1 MSVSR
6 KSRKVKLVN
15 REDQPQILQF
25 MTDVVSDISSP
36 RKESKKRRRSTG
48 EKSQA
53 KKRVDSP
60 CGPKTLASSNTEASP
75 QQLDTTTH
83 VDNQNNIVCTLSKMN
98 MEETNGSA
106 RSTSPMLDEIMKME
120 ARLTARITTNRD
132 KEITDMEARLNSNI
146 KSTIDTS
153 IKNALKVMETSICT
167 AIQNNPLIQSHN
179 TEIKELKEE
188 NIRLNR
194 RVHQLTNEQDKMKR
208 QINKI
213 EARNLDRSMIFRGLI
228 EETKEMEASI
238 VQKIHQALISIMSG
252 ESDEEKLE
260 SARQIGIVC
269 CRRLGRF
276 NKHRSRA
283 VSVEFKHK
291 EDTDFIFENRFD
303 LIKGVYVDREYPAET
318 EKKRKTLLPILKA
331 AKRLPGYKRQ
341 SKLENDKLVLKGR
354 PYTVS
359 MLNQLPDEL
368 NAFKVTSKEDTHTV
382 GFFGEIN
389 PLSNFHDAPFVH
401 DGTRYISSEQFIQAN
416 KAKYFGDTIT
426 QEAILGCTTSLEC
439 KILSKQIR
447 NYEDVKWDEV
457 AGNVCYP
464 GLLAKFQQNPHA
476 MDTLIRKTGSKR
488 IVECAT
494 DRLWAT
500 GIPLNDPNCLD
511 ETRWTSQ
518 GILGQML
525 ESIRHD
531 TIHCQIGSKDATYH
545 HPNFSHS
552 RDQALSSRPETHQF
566 HSGAGSMEVSDE
578 TTYKIPYQ
586 TGLPAES
593 LSERDSTSGSA
604 STSPTS
610 DTTASATDTDPGDG
624 PREPLQVIE
633 QIPSIK

>member
-25 MTDVVSDISSP
+25 VTDVVSDISCP

-75 QQLDTTTH
+75 QQLNTTTH

-194 RVHQLTNEQDKMKR
+194 RVHQLTNEHDKMKR

-228 EETKEMEASI
+228 EETKETEASI
-238 VQKIHQALISIMSG
+238 VQKIHQVLISIMSG

-260 SARQIGIVC
+260 SARQIRIVC

-303 LIKGVYVDREYPAET
+303 LTKGVYVDREYPAET

-331 AKRLPGYKRQ
+331 AKRLPGYK
-341 SKLENDKLVLKGR
+341 
-354 PYTVS
+354 
-359 MLNQLPDEL
+359 
-368 NAFKVTSKEDTHTV
+368 
-382 GFFGEIN
+382 
-389 PLSNFHDAPFVH
+389 
-401 DGTRYISSEQFIQAN
+401 
-416 KAKYFGDTIT
+416 
-426 QEAILGCTTSLEC
+426 
-439 KILSKQIR
+439 
-447 NYEDVKWDEV
+447 
-457 AGNVCYP
+457 
-464 GLLAKFQQNPHA
+464 
-476 MDTLIRKTGSKR
+476 
-488 IVECAT
+488 
-494 DRLWAT
+494 
-500 GIPLNDPNCLD
+500 
-511 ETRWTSQ
+511 
-518 GILGQML
+518 
-525 ESIRHD
+525 
-531 TIHCQIGSKDATYH
+531 
-545 HPNFSHS
+545 
-552 RDQALSSRPETHQF
+552 
-566 HSGAGSMEVSDE
+566 
-578 TTYKIPYQ
+578 
-586 TGLPAES
+586 
-593 LSERDSTSGSA
+593 
-604 STSPTS
+604 
-610 DTTASATDTDPGDG
+610 
-624 PREPLQVIE
+624 
-633 QIPSIK
+633 